1 YYNNK
6 ASFEEAD
13 PVTLAGGETKAN
25 INAALKAG
33 GQISGKVT
41 DSVSKAPLE
50 SAFVC
55 ATAESISR
63 CATTNSSGEYTIV
76 ALPNG
81 KYVVSFSRFEIG
93 RASCRERVCAAEVD
107 GEVKRDR
114 GWTA

>member
-1 YYNNK
+1 MIRRPPRSTLFPYTTLFRSYNNK

-55 ATAESISR
+55 ATAEDR
-63 CATTNSSGEYTIV
+63 NRTGPNTTNGYNTNV
-76 ALPNG
+76 ALPID
-81 KYVVSFSRFEIG
+81 KYMV
-93 RASCRERVCAAEVD
+93 
-107 GEVKRDR
+107 
-114 GWTA
+114 

>member
-1 YYNNK
+1 MIRRPPRSTLFPYTTLFRSYNNK

-63 CATTNSSGEYTIV
+63 CATTNSSGEY
-76 ALPNG
+76 
-81 KYVVSFSRFEIG
+81 KIG
-93 RASCRERVCAAEVD
+93 RAHV
-107 GEVKRDR
+107 
-114 GWTA
+114 